1 MVRDAQV
8 AGVLEPPVAQV
19 LAPVRVAPVR
29 APARVP
35 VMLVAD
41 SNSKAAAVNP
51 DPTDALVHN
60 GASAHPDRDWLTTTA
75 DAGRSTALTG

>member
-1 MVRDAQV
+1 M
-8 AGVLEPPVAQV
+8 AGVLEPPVAVV
-19 LAPVRVAPVR
+19 LPQELVW
-29 APARVP
+29 VP